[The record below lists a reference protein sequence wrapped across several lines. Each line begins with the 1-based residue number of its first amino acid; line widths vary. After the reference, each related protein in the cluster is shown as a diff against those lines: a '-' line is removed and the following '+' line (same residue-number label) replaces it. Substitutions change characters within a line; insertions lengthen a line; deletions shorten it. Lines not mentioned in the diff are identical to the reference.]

1 MNRHKTEVRIQE
13 SEGSRLFATKTP
25 RSEGFSI
32 FQSAINFVP
41 LCLRGKRT
49 AAVCFLLSVFCL
61 LAGCEQVCDDGKSD
75 AINFAPERFRAVE
88 TLELSKA
95 KDQRNNRA
103 DVNDVNAVPA
113 KELALTLEQCR
124 AMTLENNLD
133 LKVQLISPAI
143 AAEKVSEQE
152 AQFEAAFFSN
162 LRYGKTDTPV
172 ASLLDIAG
180 SQLDYSSTDLGV
192 QVPLQTGGT
201 ITFDL
206 ADTRTKTDS
215 LFSIF
220 NPSYGSDM
228 SLSISQ
234 PLLRG
239 AGNRANT
246 YAIHIAEYER
256 QISDARTKLEVIR
269 AIAAVDRVYW
279 RLYAARR
286 ELEVRE
292 KQYDLAQALFEQ
304 ARRFV
309 AAGDKPQVEIVRTEA
324 GVAQRLEAIIVSEN
338 NLRDRQRELKR
349 MLHKAGLEM
358 QTPTALVPATEPDP
372 LRYELQKAPLVTT
385 AIDNRMEM
393 LELEL
398 QIAEDVTTVDYMQ
411 NQALPLVT
419 MDYTYNING
428 LGATRD
434 DSFDLLLDNRFED
447 HRFGLQLLVP
457 LGNEAAKSR
466 VRQAFYQ
473 RRQRLASRD
482 SRAEMIELEVLN
494 AIDQLEANWQR
505 VLASRQRTILDGR
518 LFEAEKRQFELGLG
532 TSTDVLQAQ
541 TDFADAQS
549 AEILALAEYQIA
561 LVDLSYATGT
571 LLGAAKVRWEPI
583 VPMDDIP

>member
-1 MNRHKTEVRIQE
+1 MSKELLHNSYR
-13 SEGSRLFATKTP
+13 
-25 RSEGFSI
+25 
-32 FQSAINFVP
+32 FVG
-41 LCLRGKRT
+41 LIGLG
-49 AAVCFLLSVFCL
+49 LIL
-61 LAGCEQVCDDGKSD
+61 LAGCEQILDDRKSD
-75 AINFAPERFRAVE
+75 PIGFASERFRAIE
-88 TLELSKA
+88 TLELSES
-95 KDQRNNRA
+95 KDQQNSRA
-103 DVNDVNAVPA
+103 DMNDVNEVPT
-113 KELALTLEQCR
+113 KDLALTLEQCR

-162 LRYGKTDTPV
+162 VRYGKTDTPV
-172 ASLLDIAG
+172 ASILDIAG

-192 QVPLQTGGT
+192 RVPLQTGGT

-246 YAIHIAEYER
+246 YAIRIAEYER
-256 QISDARTKLEVIR
+256 QISDARTKLEVVR

-292 KQYDLAQALFEQ
+292 QQYELAQALFEQ
-304 ARRFV
+304 AKRFV
-309 AAGDKPQVEIVRTEA
+309 AAGDKPQVEVIRTEA
-324 GVAQRLEAIIVSEN
+324 GVAQRLEGIIISEN

-358 QTPTALVPATEPDP
+358 QTPTVLVPATEPDP
-372 LRYELQKAPLVTT
+372 IRYELQKDRLVTT
-385 AIDNRMEM
+385 ATDNRMEM

-398 QIAEDVTTVDYMQ
+398 QITEAVATVDYMQ
-411 NQALPLVT
+411 NQSLPLVT
-419 MDYTYNING
+419 MDYTYNVNG
-428 LGATRD
+428 LGPTRD
-434 DSFDLLLDNRFED
+434 NSFDLLFDKRFED

-466 VRQAFYQ
+466 LRQAFYQ
-473 RRQRLASRD
+473 RRQRLAGRD
-482 SRAEMIELEVLN
+482 SRAEMIEMEVLN

-541 TDFADAQS
+541 TNFSDAQS

-583 VPMDDIP
+583 VPEPDMR